1 MESPAP
7 PHQRHLL
14 PARSHREAA
23 GRAGCGRP
31 KQSGGIDAIARV
43 KWVVMTRGV
52 GWWVEGGRLLAVI
65 TAAWLIR
72 QWRKEKEEKKMAAG
86 AAAGRDVNELPL

>member
-1 MESPAP
+1 M
-7 PHQRHLL
+7 
-14 PARSHREAA
+14 
-23 GRAGCGRP
+23 
-31 KQSGGIDAIARV
+31 
-43 KWVVMTRGV
+43 VMTRGV

-86 AAAGRDVNELPL
+86 AAAVRDVNELPL